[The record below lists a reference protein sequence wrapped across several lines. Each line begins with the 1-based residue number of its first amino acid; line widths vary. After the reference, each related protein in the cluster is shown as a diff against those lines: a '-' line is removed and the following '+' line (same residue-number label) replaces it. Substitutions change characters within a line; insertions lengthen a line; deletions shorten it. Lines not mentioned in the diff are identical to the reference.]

1 MLKYIHEVNRLFLNS
16 KWHTRL
22 SFVHICYP
30 HMMYELPNGRRRK
43 FMKNRPNGYVTID
56 DVMMVIEKSID
67 SVNNWADLTNDS
79 FGDREEKLA
88 HLNELKNIIFILKWR
103 YDDRVV
109 FMFTGKTKGLE
120 SCVPIQD
127 IVERDDDG
135 ITDYWKNRIRV
146 MEHPTLSRVYIN
158 F

>member
-1 MLKYIHEVNRLFLNS
+1 
-16 KWHTRL
+16 
-22 SFVHICYP
+22 
-30 HMMYELPNGRRRK
+30 
-43 FMKNRPNGYVTID
+43 MKNRPNGYVTID